1 MVPFRNQQYPLYNPS
16 MSAFLTVSFLKAWLL
31 RVSLAFGLKILF
43 GLNIPALNSQLGP
56 FPADSALAAV
66 FETAFSKIPGKL
78 LHCEQLLLTRLS
90 FTAQLPNN
98 AIYCTRKITAADV
111 GGLALAS

>member
-1 MVPFRNQQYPLYNPS
+1 MLFR
-16 MSAFLTVSFLKAWLL
+16 
-31 RVSLAFGLKILF
+31 
-43 GLNIPALNSQLGP
+43 LNIPTLNIESDP
-56 FPADSALAAV
+56 VPADCPLASV
-66 FETAFSKIPGKL
+66 CQTAFLKIPGKL
-78 LHCEQLLLTRLS
+78 LHCEQVLLTRLS